1 MGQKINFLGLKIAES
16 KYYIIT
22 LLHKFVSRFIPILK
36 KSPKNTLSKIDDFW
50 GHLRGDIII
59 YYVYN
64 IFFRRDIPFTLFFM

>member
-1 MGQKINFLGLKIAES
+1 M

-22 LLHKFVSRFIPILK
+22 LLHNFVSRFLPILK

-59 YYVYN
+59 YYVYI
-64 IFFRRDIPFTLFFM
+64 IFFRRDIAFTLFFM